1 MVIDAP
7 LAASMLMPIL
17 RRRRHTAHSDLPSPV
32 VYQPAVSFN
41 LLPLTSVPK
50 SIIINS
56 RNCDIRSDSSCCIIT
71 TIIITIITIITTTT
85 NNNNET
91 SGRAIA
97 AATAKAG
104 SEAPTWS
111 SSCCFLG
118 SCAQRVQSTSACAA
132 ERAQY
137 MLRSRGGSSHALA
150 STASKDAH
158 DRTSRE
164 SGGKFAQKRER
175 ERERERER
183 VNEVLQFAR
192 PSDNCTRM
200 EPHTLLKHKEVVFLS
215 ALLKIA
221 MPTRN
226 EQRLNAAHHS
236 QIRPTYREGV
246 IKHIQAFDS

>member
-164 SGGKFAQKRER
+164 SGGKFAQ
-175 ERERERER
+175 
-183 VNEVLQFAR
+183 
-192 PSDNCTRM
+192 STRM